1 MTPSV
6 PIIRLDQV
14 SLTYSSGLFGG
25 RRSAPALQH
34 VNFDVPRGSI
44 TGVVGESGSGKSTI
58 GKIILGLLSPDSGRV
73 EVLGENP
80 GSLRGAAR
88 RLHRR
93 RVQAVFQ
100 DSGASLNPRRD
111 VASAIREG
119 LDIHGIGTHAD
130 RSETVMKLLEDM
142 GLGADYAARM
152 PHTLSGGQRQRVN
165 IARALAVEPEVL
177 VADEPVSALDISV
190 QAQILRLLTEQ
201 HRNRQLTVLFISH
214 DLAVV
219 REICDRIMVIRRGE
233 VLESGTT
240 ENIVNRPRHPY
251 TMELMASLRFQIPR
265 AGSVAG

>member
-1 MTPSV
+1 MTPSDPV
-6 PIIRLDQV
+6 IRLDEV

-25 RRSAPALQH
+25 RRGAPALQS
-34 VNFDVPRGSI
+34 VTFEVPRGSI

-58 GKIILGLLSPDSGRV
+58 GKIVLGLLSPEEGRV
-73 EVLGENP
+73 KVLGENP
-80 GSLRGAAR
+80 SNLRGAVW

-119 LDIHGIGTHAD
+119 LDIHGIGTQAE
-130 RSETVMKLLEDM
+130 RTETVMTLLEDM
-142 GLGADYAARM
+142 GLGADYAARL

-190 QAQILRLLTEQ
+190 QAQILRLLTDQ
-201 HRNRQLTVLFISH
+201 HRNRQLTVIFISH

-219 REICDRIMVIRRGE
+219 REICDRIMVIRCGV
-233 VLESGTT
+233 VLEAGKT
-240 ENIVNRPRHPY
+240 EDIVNRPRHPY
-251 TMELMASLRFQIPR
+251 TMELMAGQHFQSPR
-265 AGSVAG
+265 A